1 MDQFLNTERFITLL
15 QNSTRFSK
23 KRQDQYSS
31 NYYTIYRSRRNIL
44 SFVLWGHSHPDTQTT
59 QRFNKERKLQ
69 TNIPHEHRFKNT
81 YKIFTNE
88 IHEHFKTSFIIG
100 QLSILTKNKM
110 EGKEGGKG
118 KTKQQEITTQTKQKQ
133 RKITI
138 NNLNKLAKN
147 YKEFSAPFGASGM

>member
-1 MDQFLNTERFITLL
+1 
-15 QNSTRFSK
+15 
-23 KRQDQYSS
+23 
-31 NYYTIYRSRRNIL
+31 
-44 SFVLWGHSHPDTQTT
+44 
-59 QRFNKERKLQ
+59 
-69 TNIPHEHRFKNT
+69 
-81 YKIFTNE
+81 
-88 IHEHFKTSFIIG
+88 
-100 QLSILTKNKM
+100 M